1 MIQLH
6 NILKKRY
13 SLFFLTLVII
23 CITHKIP
30 AVKATIS
37 LGLIPSPDIPGI
49 PKEGD
54 DYSKLLAY
62 SLYFYEAQRC
72 GFLPKN
78 NRVSWR
84 HNSALDDGKDRDV
97 NLTGGYYDAGD
108 YVKFTLPLS
117 WVLSLIS
124 WGAIEWFEGYEL
136 SNQTEYLR
144 EMVKWGT
151 DWLIAAHPKPNQLF
165 IQVGSSHLDNTYWGP
180 DTNIP
185 YPRPSYEINST
196 LHGTDVAAEA
206 AAAFASSAIL
216 FRDFFNDT
224 AYASILISHAISV
237 YTFAENKT
245 LQLSSK
251 AIPGTFGYSTSTY
264 TDKLVYAAIWL
275 YKATNQTQYLDKAI
289 NYYNEFQLQD
299 SLRIM
304 SWDDQTGACNILFAQ
319 IYFRESSKNYT
330 IWSDETERYLD
341 RIMTNKSDCNFT
353 NGGLLWCKGDSESA
367 SIPISLYGAF
377 GFFMYASYSS
387 TIEKANYYKN
397 FASSQIDYL
406 LGANPMKML
415 YVVAVHPNSPK
426 NPHHAGAH
434 GGTNIGNMNDPPETM
449 HSLYGAV
456 VGGPDMNDTYHDSR
470 ADIVQS
476 EVALDYNAAFQGI
489 MAYYVINTYVPPSN
503 RDRPIKP
510 KPKNSKPTNSNPEIS
525 NSSLSQQQKII
536 IIIVSLIVF
545 LSILISAAIVYN
557 KHKFCIG
564 NNRKTLENF
573 EK

>member
-1 MIQLH
+1 M
-6 NILKKRY
+6 
-13 SLFFLTLVII
+13 
-23 CITHKIP
+23 IP
-30 AVKATIS
+30 AVDAIPS

-62 SLYFYEAQRC
+62 SLYFYEAQRS
-72 GFLPKN
+72 GFLPEN

-84 HNSALDDGKDRDV
+84 HNSALDDGKDRGV
-97 NLTGGYYDAGD
+97 NLTGGYYDAG
-108 YVKFTLPLS
+108 YK
-117 WVLSLIS
+117 
-124 WGAIEWFEGYEL
+124 L

-151 DWLIAAHPKPNQLF
+151 DWLITAHPKPSQLF
-165 IQVGSSHLDNTYWGP
+165 VQVGSSQIDNGYWGP
-180 DTNIP
+180 DTNVP
-185 YPRPSYEINST
+185 YPRPAYDINST

-224 AYASILISHAISV
+224 VYASTLISHAINV

-245 LQLSSK
+245 LQLSSR
-251 AIPGTFGYSTSTY
+251 AIPGTYGYSTSTY
-264 TDKLVYAAIWL
+264 TDKLVYGAIWL

-289 NYYNEFQLQD
+289 NYYNQFQLKD

-304 SWDDQTGACNILFAQ
+304 SWDDQTGACNILLAQ
-319 IYFRESSKNYT
+319 IYFRESSINYT
-330 IWSDETERYLD
+330 NYTTWSGETERYLD
-341 RIMTNKSDCNFT
+341 RIMTNKSNCSFT

-367 SIPISLYGAF
+367 SIPISLYGTF
-377 GFFMYASYSS
+377 GFFMYASYAS
-387 TIEKANYYKN
+387 TIEKANSYKK

-434 GGTNIGNMNDPPETM
+434 GGTNVVNLNDPPETM
-449 HSLYGAV
+449 YPLYGAV
-456 VGGPDMNDTYHDSR
+456 VGGPDINDSYRDLRS
-470 ADIVQS
+470 DIVQS
-476 EVALDYNAAFQGI
+476 EVALDYNSAFQGI

-503 RDRPIKP
+503 PEEP
-510 KPKNSKPTNSNPEIS
+510 TNQTNSNPLIP
-525 NSSLSQQQKII
+525 NSSSSHQQKII
-536 IIIVSLIVF
+536 IITTSLSAF
-545 LSILISAAIVYN
+545 LLLVISAIIVYSF
-557 KHKFCIG
+557 KRHKFFVG
-564 NNRKTLENF
+564 NNRKISENLEENNNKNIKQVDDS
-573 EK
+573 EKESQDTESETIENSEQENTSSSDTAVDVA